1 MTTVLVTGGSGA
13 IGSNLVRE
21 LLTRGWRTV
30 VLDDLSSGHREL
42 LPSDA
47 ELIVGAVQSDEDL
60 DRAFAVEPE
69 YVIHLAA
76 MFANQNSVEHPL
88 EDLYAGGVGTLKVLE
103 RARVH
108 GIRKILYASS
118 SCVYGQKELMDE
130 GDDSFHPDTPYAITK
145 LLGERYGRFFA
156 SYHGLNVVIVR
167 LFNCYGPGEYP
178 GRYRNVVPNFFKLAM
193 EGKPLPITG
202 TGQETRDFT
211 YVADIVRGMLGA
223 LEGTTPPGEVF
234 NLASGTDTRIID
246 LAQMINEIAGNR
258 AGVDFQP
265 RRAWDTVLNR
275 RATIR
280 NAAKCFGFSP
290 TVGLREGLTRTHE
303 WLKSVYA

>member
-1 MTTVLVTGGSGA
+1 VTTVLVTGGSGA

-21 LLTRGWRTV
+21 VLGRGWRTV

-60 DRAFAVEPE
+60 DRAFAVQPD
-69 YVIHLAA
+69 YVVHLAA

-103 RARVH
+103 RARAH
-108 GIRKILYASS
+108 RIRKILYASS
-118 SCVYGQKELMDE
+118 SCVYGHKELMDE
-130 GDDSFHPDTPYAITK
+130 ADDGFHPDTPYAITK

-202 TGQETRDFT
+202 TGDETRDFT
-211 YVADIVRGMLGA
+211 YVGDIVRGILGA
-223 LEGTTPPGEVF
+223 LEGSTPPGGVF
-234 NLASGTDTRIID
+234 NLASGEHTRIID
-246 LAQMINEIAGNR
+246 LAHLINEIAGNR
-258 AGVDFQP
+258 AGVEFQA
-265 RRAWDTVLNR
+265 RRAWDTVVNR

-280 NAAKCFGFSP
+280 NAARCFGFSP
-290 TVGLREGLTRTHE
+290 TIGLREGLTRTHE

>member
-1 MTTVLVTGGSGA
+1 VTTVLVTGGSGA